1 MQPNKSKT
9 MLVNAKQ
16 LVDLG
21 VHTHKLLVLLDE
33 AFTMRTLGGKGMSPW
48 AWRGGTSNFSEN
60 EGSIDMVISKW
71 TTKW

>member
-1 MQPNKSKT
+1 

-33 AFTMRTLGGKGMSPW
+33 ALTMRTLGGKGMSPW
-48 AWRGGTSNFSEN
+48 SWRGWTSNFLES
-60 EGSIDMVISKW
+60 EGSIHMVISKW